1 MNETHQQYNTLLGKI
16 RFHRKSLQLNYIIYK
31 IEKFKLK
38 YYRKFSVLFR
48 ARVFSEIAVLFQGF
62 LYVL

>member
-1 MNETHQQYNTLLGKI
+1 MNETHQQYNILLGKI
-16 RFHRKSLQLNYIIYK
+16 RFYGKSLQLNYIMYK

-38 YYRKFSVLFR
+38 YYRKFLVLFW
-48 ARVFSEIAVLFQGF
+48 AKVFTEIAVLFQGF